1 MDCGPCEGDM
11 KRFPIALTA
20 FILVVLA
27 GCGGPPDRDDI
38 RTSALPLRDQQQ
50 AIWLFERQLQ
60 CVYFSPCQNA
70 MTGGTLERDP
80 AGAVQACSKA
90 YVSLQELS
98 VPAGLPVK
106 VDKILNEARLIL
118 ERNADWSLKSARFTA
133 GESVSPAGPVPG
145 NAQTLDAYS
154 RIDRVNALY
163 GLKDFM
169 KGACISCDVMYG
181 RLPDFPKWKDLK

>member
-1 MDCGPCEGDM
+1 MRYGPCEGDM
-11 KRFPIALTA
+11 KRFPIAVAA
-20 FILVVLA
+20 FFLVALA

-38 RTSALPLRDQQQ
+38 RTSALSLRDQQQ

-60 CVYFSPCQNA
+60 CVYFSSCQNA
-70 MTGGTLERDP
+70 MTEGALERDP

-90 YVSLQELS
+90 HASLQELS

-118 ERNADWSLKSARFTA
+118 ERNADWSLKSARFAA
-133 GESVSPAGPVPG
+133 GESLNPAGLVPG
-145 NAQTLDAYS
+145 NAQTHDAYS
-154 RIDRVNALY
+154 RIDLVNALY
-163 GLKDFM
+163 GLKGFM